1 MEKHAPLVSTRTV
14 GPLGLAHLPRLWLK
28 VRLAAKGKLADGY
41 RSGEGGFD
49 GLLLDA
55 LGIGSADVVEFISTS
70 QPSYL
75 EFEDWVKENAKAD
88 SLTAEAIEEM
98 KEKFKDGKKMEDAR
112 MTVLHNGVLVHDNL
126 EVKRKTGAGKPEGSI
141 LLPTKLQNHGNPVRY
156 RNIWAVEK

>member
-75 EFEDWVKENAKAD
+75 EFEDWVKENANAD
-88 SLTAEAIEEM
+88 SLTAEAIETFNE
-98 KEKFKDGKKMEDAR
+98 R
-112 MTVLHNGVLVHDNL
+112 VL
-126 EVKRKTGAGKPEGSI
+126 TFPKPEPARSETLELLGLPSDKTWLASDLNDLDDWHTIHLAI
-141 LLPTKLQNHGNPVRY
+141 LDE
-156 RNIWAVEK
+156 A